1 MFGDLV
7 RDGSGRA
14 LIINPTLGHAVVS
27 EFVQG
32 AHCAGYSAVA
42 TMLHAPKLE
51 AEESVHYVQDNL
63 QAHDWSESRV
73 PDGHHK
79 SIVMDPWAEGPAVLA
94 SDSRFA
100 HDALRTQE
108 RLALNC
114 EEGKR
119 VPNEVAENVQF
130 LQENY
135 SARAASHLERLRAQ
149 GFRCPPGEVWEPQ
162 PVASDAF
169 RARVKERLPAL
180 ADVSKPRGSFL
191 QPSPE
196 LYQMAIESARSL
208 GVSKKAATNAA
219 EAVITAAYHLVE

>member
-1 MFGDLV
+1 M
-7 RDGSGRA
+7 
-14 LIINPTLGHAVVS
+14 NPTLGHAVVS

-51 AEESVHYVQDNL
+51 VEESVHYVQHNL

-79 SIVMDPWAEGPAVLA
+79 SVVMDPWAEGPAVLA
-94 SDSRFA
+94 PDSRFA
-100 HDALRTQE
+100 HDALRAQE
-108 RLALNC
+108 RLALNS

-130 LQENY
+130 LKENY
-135 SARAASHLERLRAQ
+135 SARAASRLEHLRAQ
-149 GFRCPPGEVWEPQ
+149 RFRCPPGEVREPQ
-162 PVASDAF
+162 PVVSDTF
-169 RARVKERLPAL
+169 RARVKERLPAR
-180 ADVSKPRGSFL
+180 ADASKPGTSFP
-191 QPSPE
+191 QRSPE
-196 LYQMAIESARSL
+196 LYQMAIESTRSL
-208 GVSKKAATNAA
+208 GVSKKAATYAA